1 VELLQDQVI
10 PNLQEGREWRVA
22 PYDGA
27 EVLKTQVQA
36 AKDVEDENPIVD
48 RRPEVGQ
55 SIRHVLEL
63 AAVLAHGEITLHKVT
78 EGSIKVKGALLAV
91 TEKLVLDSLPQ
102 MAHSGTTFLNHLMEL
117 WGDRVA
123 DPVEDDA
130 VHPAPAQ
137 IGGRSDVRVDVVEE
151 GVALEDHHH
160 QVTPAGVGGG
170 GGVEDDVH
178 EGEDVESGCCLEV
191 KTGDDSLLIG
201 GRGR

>member
-10 PNLQEGREWRVA
+10 SNLQEGREWRVA
-22 PYDGA
+22 PYDDA
-27 EVLKTQVQA
+27 EVLKPRVQA
-36 AKDVEDENPIVD
+36 AEDVEDEDPVVD

-63 AAVLAHGEITLHKVT
+63 ATVLAHGEITLHKVT
-78 EGSIKVKGALLAV
+78 ESSIKVKGALLAV
-91 TEKLVLDSLPQ
+91 TEKLVLDSESQ
-102 MAHSGTTFLNHLMEL
+102 VACGGTTFPNHLMEL
-117 WGDRVA
+117 RGYRVA
-123 DPVEDDA
+123 DLVEDDA

-137 IGGRSDVRVDVVEE
+137 IDGRSDVRVDMVEE

-160 QVTPAGVGGG
+160 QVTPASVGGG

-178 EGEDVESGCCLEV
+178 EGADVEDGRCLEV

-201 GRGR
+201 G